1 MKDEWCYGVQ
11 KAETFDDMLQLA
23 DIAGPGILLHQRQNF
38 LIDPLGVTAV
48 FTVKFLDKE
57 IAEFRNIIQTI
68 PERRYGKF
76 DGINTVVKVGTETA
90 SWINWVRFWF
100 VLQIR
105 RTSTLIGVI
114 PPTRSISFS

>member
-1 MKDEWCYGVQ
+1 MNGAMAVQ
-11 KAETFDDMLQLA
+11 KAETFYDMLQLA

-48 FTVKFLDKE
+48 FTVKFLDEE

-90 SWINWVRFWF
+90 F
-100 VLQIR
+100 LD
-105 RTSTLIGVI
+105 
-114 PPTRSISFS
+114 